1 MGESILLSIVVPGK
15 NEESNI
21 SRCLDS
27 ILKNAPSF
35 LKKEI
40 ILVDCDSKDNTV
52 EKAQKYPIKILKLK
66 PDWPHS
72 PSAARYIGNI
82 FSSGE
87 FIFFIDA
94 DMTLEPGF
102 LEKAIDVLNEDKNI
116 AGVGGIGKEIYIKDN
131 AEITGNP
138 DLYHSGTVFKKATF
152 LGGSGSYRRQVI
164 QGIDG
169 FNPYLKACEENEL
182 AQRLRKKGYQLIS
195 LPIPMIIHYTAP
207 ISEWQEF
214 IRKKQMGMFLGIG
227 QAMRLSPNPR
237 YLCQTLLYYKDFTV
251 FLLFVLFA
259 GIMPLTTGL
268 LLLYLWLKKNGLK
281 TAILSLL
288 KWFSISVD
296 IVRGLLMPLPDPV
309 TYPKTPYIVKGDFN
323 V

>member
-116 AGVGGIGKEIYIKDN
+116 ASVGGIGKEIYIKDN
-131 AEITGNP
+131 SRITGNP
-138 DLYHSGTVFKKATF
+138 DLYHSGTVFKKAVF
-152 LGGSGSYRRQVI
+152 LGGSGVYRRQVI

-169 FNPYLKACEENEL
+169 FNPYLKAGEENEL
-182 AQRLRKKGYQLIS
+182 AQRLRKKGYDLVS

-207 ISEWQEF
+207 VREWQEF
-214 IRKKQMGMFLGIG
+214 VRKKKMGMFLGIG
-227 QAMRLSPNPR
+227 QALRLSHNPR
-237 YLCQTLLYYKDFTV
+237 YLCETLIYYKDFTV

-268 LLLYLWLKKNGLK
+268 LLLYLWLKKKSLK

-296 IVRGLLMPLPDPV
+296 IVRGLFMRLPNPA
-309 TYPKTPYIVKGDFN
+309 TYPKTPYIVKGDFY

>member
-94 DMTLEPGF
+94 DMTLGPGF

-138 DLYHSGTVFKKATF
+138 DLYRSKAAFKKTTF
-152 LGGSGSYRRQVI
+152 LGGSGLYRRQAV
-164 QGIDG
+164 QETGG
-169 FNPYLKACEENEL
+169 FNPYLKAGEENEL
-182 AQRLRKKGYQLIS
+182 GQRLRKKGYYLVS

-207 ISEWQEF
+207 VRKWQEF
-214 IRKKQMGMFLGIG
+214 IRKKQMGMFLGID
-227 QAMRLSPNPR
+227 QAMRLSPNSR

-268 LLLYLWLKKNGLK
+268 LLLYLWLKKKGLK

-296 IVRGLLMPLPDPV
+296 IMRGLLMPLPDHA